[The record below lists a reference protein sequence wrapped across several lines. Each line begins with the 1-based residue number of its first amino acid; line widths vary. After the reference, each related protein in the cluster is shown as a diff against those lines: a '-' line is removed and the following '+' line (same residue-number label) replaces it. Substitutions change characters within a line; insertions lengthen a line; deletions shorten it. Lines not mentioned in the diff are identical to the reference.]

1 MSIKISSQFDAG
13 AIDIVNATSANAI
26 DLNIRKDSHAD
37 ITQWFYFRLQGA
49 QAQPCTI
56 RLLNAGQSAYPKGW
70 EDYNAMASYDR
81 INWFRV
87 PTSFDGQV
95 LSIEHTP
102 AMDSVYYAY
111 FEPYSWERHLELLD
125 RAQQSDHVRMLD
137 LGSTIDGRDLNMLVI
152 GEPAPEKKKV
162 WVIARQHPGETMAE
176 WFVEG
181 MLDALLDPA
190 HPFGRQL
197 LKETVF
203 YVVPNMNPDGSVRGN
218 LRTNAAGANLNR
230 EWLNPSMERSPEVF
244 LVLQKMHETG
254 VDMCLDVHGDE
265 GLPYVFVAGSE
276 SLPNFTDRTG
286 RGAESLLGCLHDRQP
301 GLPGR
306 AWLRRNALQR
316 RNADHGLAAHHP
328 RLRLPVADPGTA
340 VQGQRQRPRSAGRLG
355 RRAQRPPR
363 RRRAAAGA
371 AGGPRDQVRKPYPR
385 PRRGTGLRRPC
396 QKHERRPS
404 SGKLRGTGWELCIG
418 QVKIRNRGRRFPPD
432 WRWATPGSGTPSRP
446 CCRRWS
452 SIRGS
457 RPSMRPSACSASTA
471 PA

>member
-13 AIDIVNATSANAI
+13 AIEIVNATSANAI

-49 QAQPCTI
+49 AGQACTI
-56 RLLNAGQSAYPKGW
+56 RLLNAGQAAYPAGW

-95 LSIEHTP
+95 MTIAHTP
-102 AMDSVYYAY
+102 GMDSVYYAY

-125 RAQQSDHVRMLD
+125 RAQMSENVRMLD
-137 LGSTIDGRDLNMLVI
+137 LGSTVDGRDLNMLVI
-152 GEPAPEKKKV
+152 GEPAEGKKKV

-197 LKETVF
+197 LNETVF

-230 EWLNPSMERSPEVF
+230 EWLNPTMERSPEVF
-244 LVLQKMHETG
+244 LVKQKMHETG
-254 VDMCLDVHGDE
+254 VDLCLDVHGDE

-276 SLPNFTDRTG
+276 SLPNFTPEQASAQKRFSDDFKIASPDFQDVHG
-286 RGAESLLGCLHDRQP
+286 YGESPYSEETLTMGSPHITHAFGCLSLTLE
-301 GLPGR
+301 LPFKD
-306 AWLRRNALQR
+306 NA
-316 RNADHGLAAHHP
+316 N
-328 RLRLPVADPGTA
+328 DPDPQVGWDGA
-340 VQGQRQRPRSAGRLG
+340 RSARLG
-355 RRAQRPPR
+355 
-363 RRRAAAGA
+363 AAVLQ
-371 AGGPRDQVRKPYPR
+371 PVLQ
-385 PRRGTGLRRPC
+385 
-396 QKHERRPS
+396 
-404 SGKLRGTGWELCIG
+404 
-418 QVKIRNRGRRFPPD
+418 
-432 WRWATPGSGTPSRP
+432 
-446 CCRRWS
+446 
-452 SIRGS
+452 SIR
-457 RPSMRPSACSASTA
+457 ALK
-471 PA
+471 

>member
-13 AIDIVNATSANAI
+13 AIEIVNATSANAI

-37 ITQWFYFRLQGA
+37 IVQWFYFRLQGA
-49 QAQPCTI
+49 QGEPCTI

-95 LSIEHTP
+95 LTIEHTP

-125 RAQQSDHVRMLD
+125 RAQQSEHVRMLD
-137 LGSTIDGRDLNMLVI
+137 LGSTVDGRDLNMLVI
-152 GEPAPEKKKV
+152 GEPAEGKKKV

-230 EWLNPSMERSPEVF
+230 EWMNPTMERSPEVF
-244 LVLQKMHETG
+244 LVRRKMQEIG
-254 VDMCLDVHGDE
+254 VDLCLDVHGDE

-276 SLPNFTDRTG
+276 ALPTFT
-286 RGAESLLGCLHDRQP
+286 AEQAAAEKAFSDAFMIASPDFQDVYGYEKAPFTEEVLTMGSPYITHAFGCLSLTLE
-301 GLPGR
+301 LPFKD
-306 AWLRRNALQR
+306 NA
-316 RNADHGLAAHHP
+316 N
-328 RLRLPVADPGTA
+328 DPDPQVGWDGA
-340 VQGQRQRPRSAGRLG
+340 RSARLG
-355 RRAQRPPR
+355 SAVLQPVLQAVRAL
-363 RRRAAAGA
+363 
-371 AGGPRDQVRKPYPR
+371 K
-385 PRRGTGLRRPC
+385 
-396 QKHERRPS
+396 
-404 SGKLRGTGWELCIG
+404 
-418 QVKIRNRGRRFPPD
+418 
-432 WRWATPGSGTPSRP
+432 
-446 CCRRWS
+446 
-452 SIRGS
+452 
-457 RPSMRPSACSASTA
+457 
-471 PA
+471 